1 MRFAS
6 TLFTLCVLGSFAIT
20 VTHAAPYVAKEN
32 IVPSSRELPLKAR
45 NFPQEDRERNFRP
58 DKHAADPDPD
68 DDDEVRHAVQEAALV
83 SAVAPIVTQE
93 RRIRAATHA
102 SLGLSG
108 NAHNGRLLTTPVQ
121 PGTPANGNA

>member
-58 DKHAADPDPD
+58 NEHAADPDG
-68 DDDEVRHAVQEAALV
+68 DDDEVRHAVQDAALV
-83 SAVAPIVTQE
+83 SAVAPIVTE
-93 RRIRAATHA
+93 ENRIRAATHA
-102 SLGLSG
+102 SLGLS
-108 NAHNGRLLTTPVQ
+108 NPHNGRLLTTPVQ